1 MRVRA
6 FAVLVFI
13 GSLSAVI
20 AACGSK
26 SPTEPTPSCTATLS
40 PLNQTFD
47 ANGGTGSVTVSVS
60 AGCTW
65 TTTSSGAWI
74 AVTAGGTGNGAGT
87 VAYSVT
93 ANSNTQGRNG
103 TLTIAGQAHSVT
115 QQGRAP
121 TACSYALSPTTA
133 TYNQDAADG
142 TFAVAAPTDCSWT
155 ATSNASWV
163 TFTAGDRG
171 AGNGNVSYRVAR
183 NLDTTERAAAVSV
196 ADQTFT
202 VRQAGDTGGCQY
214 SVAPVDVNLC
224 MAGGN
229 VTTTVTTQPNCSWT
243 ASPDTSWLNVSS
255 GSSGSG
261 TGVVTVSVP
270 SNYDAPRTATIQVRW
285 PTPTLG
291 QNVRIAQ
298 AGCRYA
304 VSKTAIGFAAVGG
317 SGTFDVI
324 QQSDPTECGG
334 ATQDQCVWSATANVP
349 WITIT
354 SSMPRSGDNPVAFTV
369 VANAGADARVGT
381 ITVRDKVVLITQGG
395 K

>member
-1 MRVRA
+1 MPRR
-6 FAVLVFI
+6 
-13 GSLSAVI
+13 S
-20 AACGSK
+20 
-26 SPTEPTPSCTATLS
+26 
-40 PLNQTFD
+40 
-47 ANGGTGSVTVSVS
+47 
-60 AGCTW
+60 
-65 TTTSSGAWI
+65 
-74 AVTAGGTGNGAGT
+74 
-87 VAYSVT
+87 
-93 ANSNTQGRNG
+93 
-103 TLTIAGQAHSVT
+103 
-115 QQGRAP
+115 
-121 TACSYALSPTTA
+121 CSYALSPTTA
-133 TYNQDAADG
+133 TYNKDAADG
-142 TFAVAAPTDCSWT
+142 TFAVTAPTDCSWT

-183 NLDTTERAAAVSV
+183 NLDTTERTAAISV

-202 VRQAGDTGGCQY
+202 VRQAGDTGGCRY

-243 ASPDTSWLNVSS
+243 ASPDASWLNVSS
-255 GSSGSG
+255 GSSGTG
-261 TGVVTVSVP
+261 TGVVTVTVP
-270 SNYDAPRTATIQVRW
+270 SNYDAPRTGTIQVRW

-334 ATQDQCVWSATANVP
+334 ATQDRCVLVGDCRCPVDHDHEQHAAVGRQP
-349 WITIT
+349 GRVHRARECRRG
-354 SSMPRSGDNPVAFTV
+354 RSRRHHHRSRQGRADH
-369 VANAGADARVGT
+369 AGREVSRASRTRADRRHGACWFE
-381 ITVRDKVVLITQGG
+381 Q
-395 K
+395 